1 MLVRVKHKE
10 TGRESLITPHAY
22 NLAKKRY
29 TFLGNVPDNDA
40 NLYTPSAHQDE
51 QPEPTQS
58 PNLKPQTPESPVE
71 KESGAAPAVSS
82 PVANETAKTKGK
94 PGPKSKK
101 QISSQNE
108 SVEV

>member
-1 MLVRVKHKE
+1 MLVKVKHKE

-51 QPEPTQS
+51 QPEPSQP
-58 PNLKPQTPESPVE
+58 PNLKPQTPETPVE

-82 PVANETAKTKGK
+82 PVANETAKPKGK
-94 PGPKSKK
+94 PGRKK